1 MNPETPEIRALTAE
15 ERKAQK
21 KRNIWLA
28 LALLGFLVLVFVT
41 TIVRIRDGIYW
52 RMPEHSSDVTSRP
65 DPDFVPPADTPATP
79 DTVES
84 SDE

>member
-1 MNPETPEIRALTAE
+1 MTTETPEIRPLTQE

-21 KRNIWLA
+21 KRNLWLA
-28 LALLGFLVLVFVT
+28 FALLGFLVLVFVT

-65 DPDFVPPADTPATP
+65 DPDFVPPADTPAEP
-79 DTVES
+79 GTVES
-84 SDE
+84 NDE

>member
-1 MNPETPEIRALTAE
+1 MTPETPEIRPLTAE
-15 ERKAQK
+15 ERAAQK
-21 KRNIWLA
+21 KRNVWLA
-28 LALLGFLVLVFVT
+28 FALLGFLVLVFII

-65 DPDFVPPADTPATP
+65 DPDFVPPTDSQDAP
-79 DTVES
+79 DPVES

>member
-1 MNPETPEIRALTAE
+1 MNPETPEIRPLTVE
-15 ERKAQK
+15 ERAAQK

-28 LALLGFLVLVFVT
+28 FALLGFLVLVFIT

-65 DPDFVPPADTPATP
+65 DPDFVPLVDPSAVP
-79 DTVES
+79 DPVES